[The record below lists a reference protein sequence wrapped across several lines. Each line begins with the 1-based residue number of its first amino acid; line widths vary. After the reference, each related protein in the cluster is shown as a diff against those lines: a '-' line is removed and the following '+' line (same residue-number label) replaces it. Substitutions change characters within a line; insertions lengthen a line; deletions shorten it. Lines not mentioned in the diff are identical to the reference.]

1 MYPVSHVELLDEDYA
16 NSYSIVGSTKQI
28 QYDDHLMDNTIIY
41 RVSSS
46 EDKFVQKLRRKEM
59 EQKSDIFL
67 HTSFKQGNTNKEE
80 KVSKIV
86 SAEKDTHCKGQSKK
100 EMLVKGPDQIYQS
113 LQKLH
118 IKKRTV
124 HLF

>member
-1 MYPVSHVELLDEDYA
+1 ME
-16 NSYSIVGSTKQI
+16 
-28 QYDDHLMDNTIIY
+28 
-41 RVSSS
+41 
-46 EDKFVQKLRRKEM
+46 EM
-59 EQKSDIFL
+59 KQKSDIFL

-86 SAEKDTHCKGQSKK
+86 TAEKDTHSKGQSKK

-124 HLF
+124 CAPPPPLQTEWIDQSTPKKRGKNA